1 MNGQRD
7 GIGHQLNFLTPRIGH
22 DRKVKTLDKLLC
34 FHVLFSLNIMHFTI
48 QTHVILKSHIH
59 HSSCRLSTYLPYKAR
74 MKIRLYF
81 QANLQSVAFMKLGG
95 LYDKP
100 MAKK

>member
-1 MNGQRD
+1 MFGQRD
-7 GIGHQLNFLTPRIGH
+7 GIGHQLNFLTPRIEH

-74 MKIRLYF
+74 MKIRFYF
-81 QANLQSVAFMKLGG
+81 
-95 LYDKP
+95 
-100 MAKK
+100 